1 MRKLLLVLAGM
12 LLIATSL
19 LAQHS
24 RTVKG
29 KITDDTGNGLP
40 GVSVSLPGGKTGTVT
55 DGKGEFSLA
64 VPENI
69 NSLKVSFV
77 GYETKTLAVT
87 GNTTGTVILLPDSK
101 AISEVVVV
109 GYGTQRKKDV
119 TGSIVSVKGSAIAEL
134 PVQSFEAGLGG
145 RAAGVQ
151 ITVPNGIVNN
161 PPVFRIRGSN
171 SISMSAYPLIVIDGV
186 PAFSGDVGAGI
197 SNSPLNPLS
206 SINPAD
212 IASIDIA
219 KDAAATA
226 IYGSR
231 AANGVVFV
239 TTKKG
244 KAGRPKVVYDGWVGT
259 TRPTRLPTVLNTE
272 QFLEMKNE
280 ALKNA
285 GNADRYVANLDAN
298 GKVIDT
304 KWMDVVYRDKTISQN
319 HNVNVSGG
327 SENTSYYF
335 SAGYTKQQGI
345 LKKNDFARKSLLFS
359 IDQQL
364 GKSFSIGARMSYSN
378 EQSLISGS
386 SGSLEGEAFNSG
398 GLARLAFLTSP
409 LVSAYNNDGSY
420 NISGS
425 GMSGG
430 KNTLPIGIYNP
441 QVLLDMDHSN
451 TEASHIQGNI
461 YLQVKPFEWMT
472 LKTQYGAD
480 YILMNNDIYLNNMSG
495 DGVSSN
501 GDVNSIYTQNKRW
514 VWTNTAQLDRSFGK
528 HNLSL
533 LAGFEQQRD
542 ARERY
547 GLRRQK
553 QMDNY
558 FNNSEGGWLTDL
570 SRYLLRR
577 ENYLLSAFSRLNY
590 NYNEKY
596 YLSANVRQDQYSA
609 FGPNFKKGTFYGFS
623 AGWEITKEAF
633 WTNAGLNNVFS
644 SFKIRASHGKV
655 GNFAGLGDYDALSLY
670 KPAPYGGSSSI
681 YFNQAGNPDL
691 NWETSKKTDI
701 GFTYGILN
709 NRISGEFSYYYND
722 INGLILFVPQMPS
735 AGIPITSITATIAT
749 IPTNVGSMYNRGME
763 FSVNAVAIDKR
774 DFSWNIGFNIAH
786 NKNEVTSL
794 AGDITAIPF
803 VTSSLEQTSINK
815 VGYPASM
822 LYVVRTDGVD
832 PATGRRI
839 FINANG
845 DKVYF
850 NNADAVKY
858 KYEDGKTAPTVG
870 VKDAV
875 AYKNTNPKILGGL
888 ENTFRYKA
896 FELNVLLT
904 YQTGFYVYYGSN
916 AGLRDQRYWNNST
929 DVLNRW
935 QNPGDQTD
943 MPRVVYGDNISNGSS
958 FAIAANVFKGDFVK
972 LSTAALTYRLPDNVA
987 SAIRLQG
994 AKVYVR
1000 GQNLALITKYPGPDP
1015 EVSSNGNNASG
1026 QGVDRN
1032 TLGNGRT
1039 LTVGLNVNF

>member
-1 MRKLLLVLAGM
+1 MRKILLVLAG
-12 LLIATSL
+12 LLWAVTSL
-19 LAQHS
+19 LAQTNH
-24 RTVKG
+24 TVKG
-29 KITDDTGNGLP
+29 KVTDESGIGLP

-55 DGKGEFSLA
+55 DSKGEFSLS
-64 VPENI
+64 VPETTK
-69 NSLKVSFV
+69 SLSASFV
-77 GYETKTLAVT
+77 GYESQTMAIKGGSV
-87 GNTTGTVILLPDSK
+87 GNIVLLPDAK

-119 TGSIVSVKGSAIAEL
+119 TGSIVSIKGGAVAEL
-134 PVQSFEAGLGG
+134 AVQSFESGLGG

-161 PPVFRIRGSN
+161 PPVFRIRGAN

-186 PAFSGDVGAGI
+186 PTFSGDVGS
-197 SNSPLNPLS
+197 SNAPLNPLAS
-206 SINPAD
+206 VNPSD

-231 AANGVVFV
+231 AANGVVFI
-239 TTKKG
+239 TTRKG
-244 KAGRPKVVYDGWVGT
+244 KAGRPKVSYSGWVGST
-259 TRPTRLPTVLNTE
+259 KPTRLPEVLNSA
-272 QFLEMKNE
+272 QYLEIKNE
-280 ALKNA
+280 GLKNA
-285 GNADRYVANLDAN
+285 GSTDVYVPNQDAS
-298 GKVIDT
+298 GKTIDT
-304 KWMDVVYRDKTISQN
+304 KWMDVVYREKAISQS
-319 HNVNVSGG
+319 HSVNVSGG
-327 SENTSYYF
+327 TENTSYYF
-335 SAGYTKQQGI
+335 SGGYTKQQGI
-345 LKKNDFARKSLLFS
+345 LKRNEFARKNLLFN

-364 GKSFSIGARMSYSN
+364 GKAFTIGARINFSN

-409 LVSAYNNDGSY
+409 LVAPKNDDGSY
-420 NISGS
+420 NVSGS
-425 GMSGG
+425 GLGGG
-430 KNTLPIGIYNP
+430 KNKLPIGIYNP
-441 QVLLDMDHSN
+441 LVLLDLDHSN
-451 TEASHIQGNI
+451 TESNHLQGNI
-461 YLQVKPFEWMT
+461 YLQLKPFSWMT

-480 YILMNNDIYLNNMSG
+480 YILLNNDIYQNNISG
-495 DGVSSN
+495 DAVASQ
-501 GDVNSIYTQNKRW
+501 GDVTSAYSQYKRW
-514 VWTNTAQLDRSFGK
+514 VLTNTIQLDRSFGK
-528 HNLSL
+528 HNLSF
-533 LAGFEQQRD
+533 LAGSEQQRD

-547 GLRRQK
+547 GLERQK

-558 FNNSEGGWLTDL
+558 FNNSEGGWLVDL

-590 NYNEKY
+590 NYKEKY
-596 YLSANVRQDQYSA
+596 YVSANVRQDQYSA
-609 FGPNFKKGTFYGFS
+609 FGPNYKKGTFYGFS
-623 AGWEITKEAF
+623 AGWEITKESF
-633 WTNAGLNNVFS
+633 WRNAGLDNVFS
-644 SFKIRASHGKV
+644 GFKIRASHGKV

-670 KPAPYGGSSSI
+670 KPSPYGGNPSI
-681 YFNQAGNPDL
+681 YFNQAGNPNL

-701 GFTYGILN
+701 GFTYGLLN

-735 AGIPITSITATIAT
+735 AGIPITSTTATIAT
-749 IPTNVGSMYNRGME
+749 IPTNVGSMYNKGVE
-763 FSVNAVAIDKR
+763 FSVNAAVIDKKN
-774 DFSWNIGFNIAH
+774 FSWNSSFNIAF
-786 NKNEVTSL
+786 NKNQITSL

-815 VGYPASM
+815 VGHPASM
-822 LYVVRTDGVD
+822 LYVVRTKGVD

-839 FINANG
+839 FINAK
-845 DKVYF
+845 DEEVYF
-850 NNADAVKY
+850 SNSDAVKY
-858 KYEDGKTAPTVG
+858 KYADGKAAPAIG

-875 AYKNTNPKILGGL
+875 AYKNTNPKILGGF
-888 ENTFRYKA
+888 ENTFRYKD

-916 AGLRDQRYWNNST
+916 AGMRDQRYWNNST

-935 QNPGDQTD
+935 QKAGDQTD
-943 MPRVVYGDNISNGSS
+943 VPRLVNGDNISNGSS

-972 LSTAALTYRLPDNVA
+972 LSTVGLSYNLPESMAKSIHLT
-987 SAIRLQG
+987 G
-994 AKVYVR
+994 ARVFLR

-1032 TLGNGRT
+1032 TIGNGRT
-1039 LTVGLNVNF
+1039 ITVGLNINL